1 MKLLSLFF
9 YHLGDIASVTICHW
23 RWGGWIYKKLML
35 ISVDCDTNF
44 EIWKKP
50 RQRKSKKK

>member
-1 MKLLSLFF
+1 MRLLSLFF
-9 YHLGDIASVTICHW
+9 YHLGDIVSVTLCRW

-35 ISVDCDTNF
+35 LSVNCDTKF

>member
-35 ISVDCDTNF
+35 LSVDCDTNF
-44 EIWKKP
+44 EVWEKP
-50 RQRKSKKK
+50 KRRKAKKK